1 MKTQKTCPHCK
12 RIIGSVEQGDIEIVG
27 LPSYFTAVC
36 FSCPECHVILGIC
49 EGIDSVETISS
60 NIESGLE
67 ELRKIVE
74 RLVPADKKQ
83 SVGARRKKA

>member
-1 MKTQKTCPHCK
+1 M
-12 RIIGSVEQGDIEIVG
+12 
-27 LPSYFTAVC
+27 
-36 FSCPECHVILGIC
+36 ILGIC